1 MRKNAQPVY
10 AYRRTGTNLWGEGK
24 VGGGGGGGGG
34 GATKTCPTETE
45 SPRLLLSYIIDL
57 IRVHKGLENII
68 YTEYGIL

>member
-10 AYRRTGTNLWGEGK
+10 AYRRTGTNLWGE
-24 VGGGGGGGGG
+24 GG

>member
-10 AYRRTGTNLWGEGK
+10 AYRRTGTNLWGE
-24 VGGGGGGGGG
+24 GGGGG

>member
-10 AYRRTGTNLWGEGK
+10 AYRRTGTNLW
-24 VGGGGGGGGG
+24 GG